1 MKALLIKSKSPAELK
16 FLSDLLKKLGVSARV
31 MDIEEI
37 EDYGLALMMKDVDRN
52 KKVSRG
58 TVMKKLKSR

>member
-1 MKALLIKSKSPAELK
+1 MKALLIKSKSQAELK

-37 EDYGLALMMKDVDRN
+37 EDYGMGLLMKDVDRR
-52 KKVSRG
+52 KKVSRDI
-58 TVMKKLKSR
+58 VMKKLKSR

>member
-1 MKALLIKSKSPAELK
+1 MKALLIKSNSQAELK

-37 EDYGLALMMKDVDRN
+37 EDYGMSMLMKDEDRS
-52 KKVSRG
+52 KKVSRD
-58 TVMKKLKSR
+58 TVLKKLKSR

>member
-1 MKALLIKSKSPAELK
+1 MKALLIKSNSQAELK
-16 FLSDLLKKLGVSARV
+16 FLSDLFKKLGVSARV

-37 EDYGLALMMKDVDRN
+37 EDYGMSLLMKDVDRS
-52 KKVSRG
+52 KKVSRD